1 LEMTMKHEFD
11 ILLEDVEPKLRP
23 ICKELRAIVQEL
35 HPECVELIW
44 PKQRIASFGVGPKKM
59 SEHYV
64 YVAPQTKHV
73 NLGLYHGVSMVDPVG
88 LLEGTGKRLRHV
100 KIRSLA
106 DAKAGPIRQLIVA
119 AIAERQESLA

>member
-1 LEMTMKHEFD
+1 MKAQTEFENF
-11 ILLEDVEPKLRP
+11 LQDVQPDLRP
-23 ICKELRAIVQEL
+23 FCRELLAIIAEL
-35 HPECVELIW
+35 HPGYVELIW

-64 YVAPQTKHV
+64 YVAPHAKHV
-73 NLGLYHGVSMVDPVG
+73 NLGLYHGASAVDPDG

-106 DAKAGPIRQLIVA
+106 EAKAAPIKRLIAA
-119 AIAERQESLA
+119 AIAERKESLG